1 MTGQGVVDIESTV
14 ERVAMLGAAVETA
27 EAESTLERLRGE
39 IERLDAM
46 LIQLIGQ
53 RVQAARVAGR
63 TKRAAR
69 LPAVDP
75 AREAAV
81 VRRAAGLA
89 RSAGLPEEDVRDVFW
104 RLIAMS
110 RRVQTEAW

>member
-1 MTGQGVVDIESTV
+1 MTMVGE
-14 ERVAMLGAAVETA
+14 ELVAETTAAA
-27 EAESTLERLRGE
+27 PSLEGLRGE

-46 LIQLIGQ
+46 LIQLVAQ
-53 RVQAARVAGR
+53 RVEAARSAGR
-63 TKRAAR
+63 AKRAAG
-69 LPAVDP
+69 LPAIDP
-75 AREAAV
+75 AREAGV

-110 RRVQTEAW
+110 RRAQTEVW

>member
-1 MTGQGVVDIESTV
+1 MTMVGEKVIAD
-14 ERVAMLGAAVETA
+14 AMEAAP
-27 EAESTLERLRGE
+27 TLEGLRGE

-46 LIQLIGQ
+46 LVQLVAQ
-53 RVQAARVAGR
+53 RVQAARSAGR
-63 TKRAAR
+63 AKRAAG

-75 AREAAV
+75 AREAGV

-110 RRVQTEAW
+110 RRVQTEVW

>member
-1 MTGQGVVDIESTV
+1 MVGE
-14 ERVAMLGAAVETA
+14 AAVL
-27 EAESTLERLRGE
+27 EAPDAAPTLERLRDE
-39 IERLDAM
+39 IEQLDAM

-53 RVQAARVAGR
+53 RVEAARSAGR
-63 TKRAAR
+63 RKRAEG

-110 RRVQTEAW
+110 RRVQTEVW